1 MNRIALIVPTLIGHK
16 YRGTGVYT
24 QNLFQEL
31 KKLSNIQVDL
41 VTFKNNLKEFDLVH
55 YPFFDPFF
63 LTYPLFKT
71 KPTVI
76 TIHDLIPLK
85 FPQHFP
91 RGILGEVKWQI
102 QKLSVKSSSAIITDS
117 NASNN
122 DIEKIIGYK
131 KTSVYTIPL
140 GVSSDFSIIKSDDF
154 KLKTKN
160 KYSLPDHFILNVGD
174 VNYNKNSEGLITA
187 FNLIADKFKHL
198 DLVLIGKGFIDP
210 SSQLINLKSLI
221 NNFGLEDRIHRLANV
236 SPVDLVAIYNLAD
249 IYIQPSFAEGFGLP
263 ILEAMSCGCPVIAS
277 NIDSHMEILGDA
289 ALTFNPNNIQD
300 IVIAVEKLL
309 TSDQLNKKFIV
320 SGLIQA
326 KKYTWKTT
334 AQRTFDVYQ
343 RLIK

>member
-1 MNRIALIVPTLIGHK
+1 MKRVALINPTLAGHK
-16 YRGTGVYT
+16 WRGTGIYT
-24 QNLFQEL
+24 QNLYHEL
-31 KKLSNIQVDL
+31 KNIYNLQVDL
-41 VTFKNNLKEFDLVH
+41 LSAKDSLKDYDLVH

-63 LTYPLFKT
+63 LTYPLIKT

-91 RGILGEVKWQI
+91 RGISGAIKWQI
-102 QKLSVKSSSAIITDS
+102 QKLSVKGSIAIITDS

-140 GVSSDFSIIKSDDF
+140 GVSSDFSVIKAEDI
-154 KLKTKN
+154 KLKTKK

-187 FNLIADKFKHL
+187 FNMIAGKFKHL
-198 DLVLIGKGFIDP
+198 DLVLIGKGFVDLT
-210 SSQLINLKSLI
+210 SQLINLKSMI

-236 SPVDLVAIYNLAD
+236 SLDDLVAIYNLAD

-263 ILEAMSCGCPVIAS
+263 ILEAMSCGCPIIAS
-277 NIDSHMEILGDA
+277 NIESHLEILPDET
-289 ALTFNPNNIQD
+289 LIFNPNNIKD
-300 IVIAVEKLL
+300 LAKTVEKLL
-309 TSDQLNKKFIV
+309 KTEELIKTLIN

-326 KKYTWKTT
+326 KKFTWKTT
-334 AQRTFDVYQ
+334 AQRTLDVYKS
-343 RLIK
+343 LL